1 MKIIKILN
9 KKTLTVLFIVYF
21 NIVNNSY
28 SVPNAGSL
36 LNFEEELRKV
46 NILPVQV
53 PEGKELIN
61 GVSGQNG
68 EKIEVKYFKFDGQ
81 TNGFTD
87 EQLTAVIQ
95 DLIGKSLSFDDIQ
108 KAAKRIQNFYRDEG
122 YFLAQVY
129 IPEQEVKNGVIII
142 YISEGKLDSKQPF
155 EIKKNNLRLKEGVS
169 ESYFIEGM
177 KGKFTQKGLE
187 RAILNFNEVPGI
199 DAKVT
204 LKPGKDA
211 YSTSIVIDAS
221 EGPAVTG
228 SIFLDNYGNRYTGQN
243 RATGTV
249 FINNPTKIG
258 DQITFNMIT
267 APTGNFSLN
276 QLGYNF
282 PIGRDG
288 MRGTLSFNQLK
299 YKIGKDLKTSPQSKG
314 DAFTYKANVKY
325 PLLRSAERALLILAG
340 YNLKDM
346 YNETTGVETSDK
358 IIESFD
364 SSILFQNIDNI
375 FLGGYMQALL
385 KQSFGELDLSGA
397 STDLSS
403 DQGSSGAKTDG
414 SFNKT
419 YIQFLR
425 IQRIVERLDL
435 QILGSMQF
443 ASQNLDSSE
452 KFTLGGIGGIRAFP
466 SGEASGD
473 EGRKVGIDLRY
484 KPNSSYINLFD
495 NMQYGLFYDYGNIK
509 QYKDLLNISMTTP
522 NKYSLKGWGAFLDMF
537 SGNDYSLKLGVADS
551 ISGNPGKTSSGN
563 NSDGKDDTWR
573 YWFLGVYNLK

>member
-1 MKIIKILN
+1 MKIIEILN

-314 DAFTYKANVKY
+314 DAFTYTANVKY
-325 PLLRSAERALLILAG
+325 SILRTAERALLILAG

-414 SFNKT
+414 SFSKT

-473 EGRKVGIDLRY
+473 EGRKVSIDLRY

>member
-1 MKIIKILN
+1 MKIIEILN

-314 DAFTYKANVKY
+314 DAFTYTANVKY

>member
-1 MKIIKILN
+1 MKIIEILN

-68 EKIEVKYFKFDGQ
+68 EKIEVKDFKFDGQ

-414 SFNKT
+414 SFSKT